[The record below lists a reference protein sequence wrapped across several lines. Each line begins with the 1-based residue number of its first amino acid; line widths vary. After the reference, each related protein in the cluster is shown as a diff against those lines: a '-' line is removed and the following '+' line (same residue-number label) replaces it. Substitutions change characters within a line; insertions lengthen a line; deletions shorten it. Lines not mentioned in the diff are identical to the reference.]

1 MLLNVES
8 AIRDLRTVRDFI
20 RWSVSRFNE
29 ANIYFGHGTDDPW
42 DEAVGLILYA
52 LHLPWDVD
60 PRVMD
65 TNLTQEEKEQVAY
78 LIKQRVEKHTPSA
91 YLTQSAWFAGLEFF
105 VDERVLIPRSP
116 IAELI
121 GNGFEP
127 WVEENQCHR
136 ILDLC
141 TGSGCIGIA
150 TAVAFPWSKVDC
162 ADISSD
168 ALEVA
173 GINVDRI
180 GVSDRV
186 RLIESDLFE
195 NVTDRYDVIL
205 SNPPY
210 VGAEEMSGLPEEYRQ
225 EPELALAS
233 GNDGLDCVAQILAQA
248 RQYLTDQG
256 VLICEVGNSQ
266 MALEER
272 FSNVPFLWLEFENG
286 GHGVFLLTAQ
296 QLDQYQSEFNR

>member
-20 RWSVSRFNE
+20 RWTVSRFNE
-29 ANIYFGHGTDDPW
+29 AEIYFGHGTDDPW

-65 TNLTQEEKEQVAY
+65 TRLTQEEKEQVAY

-116 IAELI
+116 IGELI

-127 WVEENQCHR
+127 WIKENQVHR
-136 ILDLC
+136 VLDLC

-150 TAVAFPWSKVDC
+150 TAVAFPWAKVECVDV
-162 ADISSD
+162 SSD
-168 ALEVA
+168 ALDVA
-173 GINVDRI
+173 QINVERI
-180 GVSDRV
+180 GVLDRV

-195 NVTDRYDVIL
+195 NVSDRYDLIVT
-205 SNPPY
+205 NPPY
-210 VGAEEMSGLPEEYRQ
+210 VGAEEMAQLPQEYHQ

-233 GNDGLDCVAQILAQA
+233 GVEGLDCVEVILAEA

-256 VLICEVGNSQ
+256 ILICEVGNSQ
-266 MALEER
+266 QALEER
-272 FSNVPFLWLEFENG
+272 YPNVPFLWLEFENG
-286 GHGVFLLTAQ
+286 GHGVFMLTAQ
-296 QLDQYQSEFNR
+296 QLDQYKNEFSS